1 MPSGGKKHDA
11 SSAEKAREGPV
22 EDLPLRALSRP
33 RDTARV
39 AQRVLAANRSPYVR
53 SYAGQALG
61 IATREMGDVA
71 QAVRYLRAALAA
83 AAGCGDERK
92 ADVEASLGITLG
104 YAGRSKE
111 ALRHL
116 DAALSMASGV
126 TAAQVRLR
134 RAVLLGIL
142 GRTSEAIAEH
152 RRAARTLGAAGDSIW
167 EARALNNLGLA
178 LIDRGD
184 APRADDALT
193 RAEALLTDAGRTF
206 DAANVRSNRGL
217 VASLYGKVPEAL
229 AHYDAAEKMYAD
241 AGVRPAELSEVRSSA
256 LLAVGLH
263 DDALR
268 HGQEAVALLRSE
280 GASAAYRADA
290 LVRTAEA
297 ALAAGDPQL
306 ARAYAAEAV
315 RLFRRQGRARGE
327 TRARLTIVRAR
338 YTSGERS
345 RRLLSDAAVLA
356 GAADRHRVAEAVE
369 AHLLAAQVALALGDT
384 AAAKP
389 HLLRA
394 ARARSRGSA
403 LNRVVGWHAAALRA
417 EAAGSRRAIFEA
429 CERGLQVLDA
439 YQLTLGA
446 VEMRA
451 AATSHGAALT
461 TIAVRAALAADD
473 PRMLLRWTERWRA
486 RTFAI
491 PPVHPPDDAGFAAQ
505 LAILRQITRH
515 LNQATAEG
523 HPVGALERERRRVE
537 DEVRRH
543 VLRTSGTAAET
554 HAARHLDTDGILAAL
569 GETRLVEIIRF
580 DGRLHVLVATSAGV
594 RRHVAGTWEAA
605 VHYAE
610 FSRFTLRR
618 LARRTGQEPVN
629 DTRRG
634 IRSEPAQAVLAML
647 EKFGTHLQ
655 EQLLAAAAD
664 DLGDGPV
671 VIVPPAALHPVPWGL
686 LPALADRNVTVA
698 PSALAWLHG
707 QRIEPPADRTV
718 TVVAGPGLEGAQAEA
733 AALADRYANAEVL
746 TTGMATAEKVL
757 ISLEGRWLA
766 HIAAHGTFR
775 ADNPLF
781 SSLLMEDGPLT
792 VHDLQ
797 RLGRAPYRL
806 VLSCCDSGVTAPAG
820 ADELLGLI
828 AALGQLGTAG
838 VLAPVVTVNDAA
850 TVRLSLALH
859 ERLASGATASQA
871 LRDARL
877 SSTDDLCS
885 YVAARA
891 YVAFGAA

>member
-1 MPSGGKKHDA
+1 MPRVT
-11 SSAEKAREGPV
+11 SSR
-22 EDLPLRALSRP
+22 
-33 RDTARV
+33 
-39 AQRVLAANRSPYVR
+39 
-53 SYAGQALG
+53 
-61 IATREMGDVA
+61 
-71 QAVRYLRAALAA
+71 
-83 AAGCGDERK
+83 
-92 ADVEASLGITLG
+92 
-104 YAGRSKE
+104 
-111 ALRHL
+111 
-116 DAALSMASGV
+116 
-126 TAAQVRLR
+126 
-134 RAVLLGIL
+134 
-142 GRTSEAIAEH
+142 
-152 RRAARTLGAAGDSIW
+152 
-167 EARALNNLGLA
+167 EARALNNLGFV
-178 LIDRGD
+178 LIYRGD
-184 APRADDALT
+184 APRADDVLT

-206 DAANVRSNRGL
+206 DAATVRSNRGL

-241 AGVRPAELSEVRSSA
+241 AGVRPAELSEVRCST

-268 HGQEAVALLRSE
+268 HGQEAVGLLRAE
-280 GASAAYRADA
+280 GAAAANRADA
-290 LVRTAEA
+290 LVRAAEA

-306 ARAYAAEAV
+306 ARAYATEAV
-315 RLFRRQGRARGE
+315 RLFRRQGRGRGE
-327 TRARLTIVRAR
+327 TLARLTIVRAR

-345 RRLLSDAAVLA
+345 RRLLGDAAVLA

-369 AHLLAAQVALALGDT
+369 AHLLTAQVALALGDA

-389 HLLRA
+389 HLLRT

-403 LNRVVGWHAAALRA
+403 LNRVLGWHAAALRA
-417 EAAGSRRAIFEA
+417 EAAGSRRAVFEA

-461 TIAVRAALAADD
+461 KIAVREALAADD

-491 PPVHPPDDAGFAAQ
+491 PPVRPPDDGGFAAE
-505 LAILRQITRH
+505 LAMLRQITRH
-515 LNQATAEG
+515 LNQATIEG

-543 VLRTSGTAAET
+543 VLRTSGTAAE
-554 HAARHLDTDGILAAL
+554 AQAQHLDIDIDIEHRRDSGGTR
-569 GETRLVEIIRF
+569 ETRLVEIIQF
-580 DGRLHVLVATSAGV
+580 DGRLHVLVATSAGI
-594 RRHVAGTWEAA
+594 RRHVAGTWETA
-605 VHYAE
+605 VRDAE
-610 FSRFTLRR
+610 FSRFALRR
-618 LARRTGQEPVN
+618 LARRTRPEPTS
-629 DTRRG
+629 DTKRG
-634 IRSEPAQAVLAML
+634 IGSEPAQAVMAML
-647 EKFGTHLQ
+647 DKFGIRLQ

-686 LPALADRNVTVA
+686 LPALAGRAVTIA
-698 PSALAWLHG
+698 PSAMAWLHG

-718 TVVAGPGLEGAQAEA
+718 AVVAGPGLAGAQAEA
-733 AALADRYANAEVL
+733 AALADRYPNAEVL
-746 TTGMATAEKVL
+746 TAGMATAERVL
-757 ISLEGRWLA
+757 TSLEGRWLA

-828 AALGQLGTAG
+828 AALGPLGTAG

-859 ERLASGATASQA
+859 ERLAGGATGAQA

-877 SSTDDLCS
+877 SSPDDLCL
-885 YVAARA
+885 YLAARA